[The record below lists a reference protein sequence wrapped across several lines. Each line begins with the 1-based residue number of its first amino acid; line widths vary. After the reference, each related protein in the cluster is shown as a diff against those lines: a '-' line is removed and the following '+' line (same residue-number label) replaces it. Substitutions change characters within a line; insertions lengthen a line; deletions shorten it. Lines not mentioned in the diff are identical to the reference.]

1 MAGGPS
7 LDAKA
12 RNGEEAVKGSVAVG
26 VRTTIRWLLGILFIW
41 AALSKLANTTDF
53 MGSILAYE
61 MPLPE
66 ITVWQQELSLVGLAA
81 VALPWLE
88 LLCGLTLLANFWT
101 ESALAVMFLLF
112 SVFII
117 ATGSAW
123 ARGLDISCGCFDLS
137 MIGISARS
145 DTMNFL
151 ESARFAFFRNLLL
164 TSLVGYL
171 FVSTLRLRA
180 RAEKP
185 A

>member
-1 MAGGPS
+1 M
-7 LDAKA
+7 
-12 RNGEEAVKGSVAVG
+12 KGSVAVG
-26 VRTTIRWLLGILFIW
+26 ARAIIRWVLGILFIW
-41 AALSKLANTTDF
+41 AALSKLANPTSF
-53 MGSILAYE
+53 LGSILAYE

-66 ITVWQQELSLVGLAA
+66 MLVRLTA
-81 VALPWLE
+81 VTLPWLE

-101 ESALAVMFLLF
+101 ESSLAVMFLLF
-112 SVFII
+112 SVFIV

-137 MIGISARS
+137 MIGISAES
-145 DTMNFL
+145 DTMKFI

-171 FVSTLRLRA
+171 FVSTLRSRA

>member
-66 ITVWQQELSLVGLAA
+66 VLVGLTA

-171 FVSTLRLRA
+171 FVSTLRLRE